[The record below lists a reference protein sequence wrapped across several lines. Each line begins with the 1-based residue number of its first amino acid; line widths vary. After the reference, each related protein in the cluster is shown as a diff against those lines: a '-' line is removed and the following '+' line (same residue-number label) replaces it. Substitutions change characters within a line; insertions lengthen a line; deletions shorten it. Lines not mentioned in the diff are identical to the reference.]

1 MLRALAAWL
10 LVLATTSYAEA
21 QAVELDQY
29 RAAPTARDGFMIS
42 RPVGLG
48 HLRPSASLQLDYALA
63 PLVLETP
70 RGIAAELAS
79 HQLTGQLSLALGIF
93 DRFVAFARLPV
104 VLVFEG
110 ESAEDFPRADGAGLG
125 DLALG
130 ARARLYGEDGEPFAL
145 ALELEATVPTAAA
158 ASGQQQLSG
167 EASMSFTP
175 RVLAEVRP
183 HRAVSIQASVGARF
197 REQAVFRGLTVG
209 HELTWGL
216 GAGVWVVED
225 LLEARVETWGRT
237 SLEDFGMDQ
246 VTPAE
251 VFLGARLVPIE
262 GLVVGLG
269 GGFGIGRGYGTP
281 AFRGALTVAWVGP
294 SLDGSSAS
302 GSREAIV
309 DPVMRQT
316 RVAEPAEPGERGA
329 TEGAN
334 GERAGEGGTPGSSGN
349 SIGAGQTTEPAAGL
363 RYGELDRDGD
373 RISDANDR
381 CPLDREDFDE
391 IQDEDGCPEED
402 ADLDRL
408 VDPRDRCPLTAGSQ
422 TDPDCAGCPEHACM
436 ARSGGA
442 IEISERVEFETG
454 SDVILPES
462 EAVLRDVASIVG
474 TNAQIVRIRI
484 EGHTDDVGDDAD
496 NMELSRRRAASVMR
510 WMTAHGIDAVR
521 IEAWGCGE
529 MHALGSNARA
539 SGRRANRRVEFI
551 IVEPP
556 TAQAIHAGCQR
567 AEPGEER

>member
-1 MLRALAAWL
+1 MSARISL
-10 LVLATTSYAEA
+10 LVLVALTAMVSRAEA
-21 QAVELDQY
+21 QSVELDQY
-29 RAAPTARDGFMIS
+29 RAAPTARDGFTIS

-48 HLRPSASLQLDYALA
+48 HLRPSAALHLDYGLA

-70 RGIAAELAS
+70 RGVTAELAS
-79 HQLTGQLSLALGIF
+79 HQLTGQLALALGLF

-104 VLVFEG
+104 VLLFEG

-167 EASMSFTP
+167 EASVSFTP
-175 RVLAEVRP
+175 RLLAEVRP
-183 HRAVSIQASVGARF
+183 HRIVSIQASAGARF
-197 REQAVFRGLTVG
+197 REEAAFRGLTVG

-225 LLEARVETWGRT
+225 VLEARVETWGRT
-237 SLEDFGMDQ
+237 GLADFGADQ
-246 VTPAE
+246 LTPAE
-251 VFLGARLVPIE
+251 VFVGARVVPLE
-262 GLVVGLG
+262 GLVIGLG

-281 AFRGALTVAWVGP
+281 AFRGALSVAWVGP
-294 SLDGSSAS
+294 SLDGASAS
-302 GSREAIV
+302 ASREAIV
-309 DPVMRQT
+309 DPVMRQA
-316 RVAEPAEPGERGA
+316 RAAAEQDRPSEASARPTEPGE
-329 TEGAN
+329 EGRD
-334 GERAGEGGTPGSSGN
+334 GSEGEGGAVDGGEGD
-349 SIGAGQTTEPAAGL
+349 GAEARA
-363 RYGELDRDGD
+363 RHAYGELDRDGD
-373 RISDANDR
+373 RIPDAQDR

-402 ADLDRL
+402 ADSDTI

-422 TDPDCAGCPEHACM
+422 TDADCAGCPEHACM

-462 EAVLRDVASIVG
+462 EAVLRDVVAIVG

-496 NMELSRRRAASVMR
+496 NMDLSRRRAASVMR
-510 WMTAHGIDAVR
+510 WMTAHGIEAVR

-529 MHALGSNARA
+529 LHALRSNARA

-556 TAQAIHAGCQR
+556 TSEALREGCQR
-567 AEPGEER
+567 AEP

>member
-1 MLRALAAWL
+1 MSARAYLLAVLALAAM
-10 LVLATTSYAEA
+10 ASRAEA
-21 QAVELDQY
+21 QSVELDQY
-29 RAAPTARDGFMIS
+29 RAAPTARDGFTIS

-48 HLRPSASLQLDYALA
+48 HLRPSASLHLDYALA

-70 RGIAAELAS
+70 RGVAAELAS
-79 HQLTGQLSLALGIF
+79 HQLTGQLSLALGLF

-167 EASMSFTP
+167 EASVSFTP
-175 RVLAEVRP
+175 RLLAEVRP
-183 HRAVSIQASVGARF
+183 HRAVSIQASAGARF
-197 REQAVFRGLTVG
+197 REEAAFRGLTVG

-225 LLEARVETWGRT
+225 VLEARVETWGRT
-237 SLEDFGMDQ
+237 SLADFGMDQ
-246 VTPAE
+246 LTPAE
-251 VFLGARLVPIE
+251 VFVGARVVPLE
-262 GLVVGLG
+262 GLVIGLG

-281 AFRGALTVAWVGP
+281 AFRGALSVAWVGP
-294 SLDGSSAS
+294 ALDGSSTSARS
-302 GSREAIV
+302 DVI
-309 DPVMRQT
+309 DPVMRHA
-316 RVAEPAEPGERGA
+316 RAEDEHARPGEA
-329 TEGAN
+329 S
-334 GERAGEGGTPGSSGN
+334 ERPPVQLEGGRDRPEETNG
-349 SIGAGQTTEPAAGL
+349 AAGDDGDQSRARL
-363 RYGELDRDGD
+363 AYGELDRDGD
-373 RISDANDR
+373 RIPDAQDR

-402 ADLDRL
+402 ADLDRV

-422 TDPDCAGCPEHACM
+422 TDADCAGCPEHACM

-462 EAVLRDVASIVG
+462 EAVLRDVVSIVG

-496 NMELSRRRAASVMR
+496 NMGLSRRRAASVMR
-510 WMTAHGIDAVR
+510 WMTEHGIEAVR

-529 MHALGSNARA
+529 MHSLRSNASA

-556 TAQAIHAGCQR
+556 TAQAIRQGCQR
-567 AEPGEER
+567 AEP